1 MNLSLHIARRYLFAK
16 KSHNAI
22 NIISMVSACGVAITT
37 MALICTLS
45 VFNGFQLLISDL
57 FTTFDP
63 ELKITALK
71 GKTFIPEGNAFE
83 ALRAM
88 KEVDVVCEVLEEKAL
103 IEYRDRQVTATVK
116 GVSENYTRLT
126 DIDRLLATGEFKLT
140 DGENDY
146 TILGAGLASQLG
158 CHSSA
163 IYPVYVYAPQRKGR
177 INMANPMESFNSNN
191 LYVSGIFSINQPVY
205 DEQYLLTSLETARL
219 LFDYENEVSAL
230 ELKLADDANPDQVQ
244 RSIRQLE
251 GMEAFN
257 VQNRYEQQEEA
268 YRMTE
273 IEKWITFLILT
284 FILLI
289 AAFNVIGS
297 LSMLMIDKREDI
309 GILRNLGATD
319 RFIRRIFLYEGWMI
333 SLLGATIGLV
343 VGIAL
348 CLIQEHYGI
357 ISLGG
362 GSGSFVTDTYPVK
375 LMWNDVFIVALVV
388 GAIGFLTAWYP
399 VKRMLNKP
407 R

>member
-1 MNLSLHIARRYLFAK
+1 
-16 KSHNAI
+16 
-22 NIISMVSACGVAITT
+22 
-37 MALICTLS
+37 
-45 VFNGFQLLISDL
+45 
-57 FTTFDP
+57 
-63 ELKITALK
+63 
-71 GKTFIPEGNAFE
+71 
-83 ALRAM
+83 
-88 KEVDVVCEVLEEKAL
+88 
-103 IEYRDRQVTATVK
+103 
-116 GVSENYTRLT
+116 
-126 DIDRLLATGEFKLT
+126 
-140 DGENDY
+140 
-146 TILGAGLASQLG
+146 
-158 CHSSA
+158 
-163 IYPVYVYAPQRKGR
+163 
-177 INMANPMESFNSNN
+177 
-191 LYVSGIFSINQPVY
+191 
-205 DEQYLLTSLETARL
+205 
-219 LFDYENEVSAL
+219 
-230 ELKLADDANPDQVQ
+230 
-244 RSIRQLE
+244 
-251 GMEAFN
+251 MEAFN

-348 CLIQEHYGI
+348 CLIQEHYGM